1 MNSLDRKPRIKSETL
16 YEIIIFVIRMEI
28 PEQISGNPSN

>member
-28 PEQISGNPSN
+28 PE